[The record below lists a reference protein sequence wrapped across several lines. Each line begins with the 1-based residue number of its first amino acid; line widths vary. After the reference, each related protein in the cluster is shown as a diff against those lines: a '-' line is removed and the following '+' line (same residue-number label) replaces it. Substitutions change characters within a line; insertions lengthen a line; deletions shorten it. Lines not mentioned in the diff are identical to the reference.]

1 MRGLKVIGLFC
12 VLVFLAACTSCHN
25 DPVETRL
32 IASPTTIASPELAS
46 IDSLMWQR
54 PDSALT
60 CLLPSFDTCC
70 RDGVHTVSTT
80 YNRHYAHLLLAEL
93 LYKNDCAQTNRPE
106 LQQAVSYFDSLVR
119 QAFPPFKG
127 VPEGRGIHT
136 NNSNDILSFLDAR
149 AHYINGVGYYEND
162 SAVEACAEYL
172 KALEIMEER
181 FVEKELVGKKA
192 RFMAYAYGRLGE
204 MFEEQ
209 LLAEPAITCFK
220 QALYYCRIEPTS
232 KYGIS
237 KFLYCLG
244 VQFDIAKQKDSAAFY
259 YDRAL
264 AYLPDNDNIHYR
276 DILTSKAILDYN
288 NGLCLDSVIKDLE
301 HVVSLVS
308 DEDEKTTRFL
318 TFGNIL
324 FESKQYD
331 ASRFYLETVFEQQ
344 EDISSKIVAADN
356 LCNYYQMKGDSV
368 KANRYLS
375 FLADCTMTEIEK
387 RNDAS
392 KINELFKNHMAQK
405 QEKQAEE
412 EREKAVNRAMGIII
426 PVAVV
431 VALCV
436 FIVVKLRGRQLLKKQ
451 QTKAETLLEEKN
463 YQLAKEKI
471 ARQREKEK
479 MKQGLQQWEEQVN
492 ALEKALGQQR
502 EEAEK
507 RREAFMKEAICCKI
521 NDSIRSQR
529 ITARNSHEKY
539 VSFTDE
545 DAAALKAAVLK
556 HYENFESV
564 LLGKYPK
571 LSHDDLQLCQFYLM
585 GLDERQIAV
594 LQNKSYSA
602 IKKRANTLKDLL
614 GLDENLKDYLL
625 KFSSFQ
631 GLS

>member
-1 MRGLKVIGLFC
+1 MLL
-12 VLVFLAACTSCHN
+12 LLALAACTSCHN
-25 DPVETRL
+25 DPVETRS
-32 IASPTTIASPELAS
+32 IASPTAIASSELIS
-46 IDSLMWQR
+46 IDSLMWQQ
-54 PDSALT
+54 PDSALMR
-60 CLLPSFDTCC
+60 LLPCFDTDCKGARFC
-70 RDGVHTVSTT
+70 VSTAT
-80 YNRHYAHLLLAEL
+80 EYNRHYAHLLLAEL

-119 QAFPPFKG
+119 QAPPLR
-127 VPEGRGIHT
+127 RGKWDSKHKP
-136 NNSNDILSFLDAR
+136 NSNNDHFFLSAR
-149 AHYINGVGYYEND
+149 THYINGVGYYEND

-451 QTKAETLLEEKN
+451 QTEAETLLEEKN

-507 RREAFMKEAICCKI
+507 RREAFMKEAICCKL

-556 HYENFESV
+556 HYENFESI

-614 GLDENLKDYLL
+614 GLDENLKDYLI